1 MLPNAI
7 ISLLVRN
14 FRIIAMSTSGATPET
29 VGAGEADSQPAQY
42 PTDEE
47 LCSRGVSA
55 HPTLATVRLVWSFSG
70 SLETS
75 ISVMASAYN
84 VDVLEPY
91 YQPAAGG
98 GSPWHVI
105 SKSSLTHP
113 PVSAIVATV
122 VDLEIWESDWKDF
135 HRNHSEP
142 DSYNESEDLQYGDLP
157 DYDPEKDEDPPHLL
171 VCCGTDRPR
180 NKSGGVL
187 VTASQ
192 SGPGFVTVHDYI
204 TTVHPWLMRNRD
216 DILDAIARGEDL
228 PDPEDMDLVVDAF
241 FPTRLRIREKSEVV
255 NKLSYRRQQ
264 FASIHDLETGAV

>member
-1 MLPNAI
+1 
-7 ISLLVRN
+7 
-14 FRIIAMSTSGATPET
+14 MSTPGATPET
-29 VGAGEADSQPAQY
+29 VDAGKANSQPAQY
-42 PTDEE
+42 PTDKE
-47 LCSRGVSA
+47 LRSSGITPQS
-55 HPTLATVRLVWSFSG
+55 TLATIRLVWSFSG

-91 YQPAAGG
+91 FQPTSG

-105 SKSSLTHP
+105 SKSSLTYP

-122 VDLEIWESDWKDF
+122 RDLELWESDWEDF
-135 HRNHSEP
+135 HENHSDP
-142 DSYNESEDLQYGDLP
+142 YSYTESEDLQYGDLP

-216 DILDAIARGEDL
+216 DILDAMDRWEDL
-228 PDPEDMDLVVDAF
+228 YEPENMDLVVNAET
-241 FPTRLRIREKSEVV
+241 PTRLTIKGKSEWV
-255 NKLSYRRQQ
+255 NELSRRQQ
-264 FASIHDLETGAV
+264 FVSIHDLETKAV

>member
-1 MLPNAI
+1 
-7 ISLLVRN
+7 
-14 FRIIAMSTSGATPET
+14 MSISGATPET
-29 VGAGEADSQPAQY
+29 VDAGEADSQPAQY
-42 PTDEE
+42 LTDKE
-47 LCSRGVSA
+47 LRSSGVSP
-55 HPTLATVRLVWSFSG
+55 HSTLATVRLVWSFSG

-91 YQPAAGG
+91 FQPATGG

-113 PVSAIVATV
+113 PVSAIMATV
-122 VDLEIWESDWKDF
+122 DDLEIWESDWKDF

-142 DSYNESEDLQYGDLP
+142 DSYSESEDLQYGDLP

-216 DILDAIARGEDL
+216 DILDAMDRREDL
-228 PDPEDMDLVVDAF
+228 PNPEDMDLVVDAV
-241 FPTRLRIREKSEVV
+241 FPTWLRIREKSEWV
-255 NKLSYRRQQ
+255 NELSYRCQQ
-264 FASIHDLETGAV
+264 FASIHDLETSAV

>member
-1 MLPNAI
+1 
-7 ISLLVRN
+7 
-14 FRIIAMSTSGATPET
+14 MSTSGATHET
-29 VGAGEADSQPAQY
+29 VDAGEADSQPAQY
-42 PTDEE
+42 PTDQE
-47 LCSRGVSA
+47 LRSSGVSP
-55 HPTLATVRLVWSFSG
+55 HSTLATARLIWSFSG

-91 YQPAAGG
+91 FQPGAGG
-98 GSPWHVI
+98 GSPWHTI

-122 VDLEIWESDWKDF
+122 DDLEVWESDWKDF

-157 DYDPEKDEDPPHLL
+157 DYDPEKDEAPPHLL

-180 NKSGGVL
+180 KKSGGVL
-187 VTASQ
+187 VTASP
-192 SGPGFVTVHDYI
+192 SGPGFITVHDYI

-216 DILDAIARGEDL
+216 DILDAMDRREDL
-228 PDPEDMDLVVDAF
+228 PDPDDMDLVVDAV
-241 FPTRLRIREKSEVV
+241 FPTWLRIREKSEWV
-255 NKLSYRRQQ
+255 NELSYRRHQ
-264 FASIHDLETGAV
+264 FASMHDLETSAV

>member
-1 MLPNAI
+1 
-7 ISLLVRN
+7 
-14 FRIIAMSTSGATPET
+14 MSTSGATPET
-29 VGAGEADSQPAQY
+29 VDAGEADSQPAQY
-42 PTDEE
+42 PTDKE
-47 LCSRGVSA
+47 LRSSGVSP
-55 HPTLATVRLVWSFSG
+55 HSTLATVRLVWSFSG

-91 YQPAAGG
+91 FQPAAGG

-122 VDLEIWESDWKDF
+122 DDLEIWESDWKDF

-216 DILDAIARGEDL
+216 DILDAMDRWEDL
-228 PDPEDMDLVVDAF
+228 PDPADMDLVVDAV
-241 FPTRLRIREKSEVV
+241 FPTWLRIREKSEWV
-255 NKLSYRRQQ
+255 NELSYRRQQ
-264 FASIHDLETGAV
+264 FASIHDLETSAV

>member
-1 MLPNAI
+1 
-7 ISLLVRN
+7 
-14 FRIIAMSTSGATPET
+14 MSTSGATPET
-29 VGAGEADSQPAQY
+29 VDAGEADSQPAQY
-42 PTDEE
+42 LTDKE
-47 LCSRGVSA
+47 LRSSGVSP
-55 HPTLATVRLVWSFSG
+55 HSTLATVRLVWSFSG

-75 ISVMASAYN
+75 ISVMASAYS

-91 YQPAAGG
+91 FQPAAGG

-122 VDLEIWESDWKDF
+122 DDLEIWESDWKDF

-216 DILDAIARGEDL
+216 DILDAMDRREDL
-228 PDPEDMDLVVDAF
+228 PDPEDMDLVVDAV
-241 FPTRLRIREKSEVV
+241 FPTWLRIREKSEWV
-255 NKLSYRRQQ
+255 NELSYRRQQ
-264 FASIHDLETGAV
+264 FASIHDLETSAV